1 MYTDGPNFK
10 HWALFIDDEENPMIL
25 HIQGSAGNWRYE
37 QRNHHDPRTSNRFH
51 QMIKVGTI
59 RKSQI
64 QGLVASA
71 MALEIKQTK
80 SNSNCQN
87 WVLDLI
93 ADIDGTLIN
102 ISDAAWDSLCQKMD
116 GLA

>member
-1 MYTDGPNFK
+1 MYTDGPNYK
-10 HWALFIDDEENPMIL
+10 HWALFINDSDNPTIL

-37 QRNHHDPRTSNRFH
+37 EKNHHDPEGSDKFYR
-51 QMIKVGTI
+51 MIKVGTI

-64 QGLVASA
+64 DELIAAAESLPLQQ
-71 MALEIKQTK
+71 MK
-80 SNSNCQN
+80 SNWNCQN

-93 ADIDGTLIN
+93 SKIDRDLID

-116 GLA
+116 GLE